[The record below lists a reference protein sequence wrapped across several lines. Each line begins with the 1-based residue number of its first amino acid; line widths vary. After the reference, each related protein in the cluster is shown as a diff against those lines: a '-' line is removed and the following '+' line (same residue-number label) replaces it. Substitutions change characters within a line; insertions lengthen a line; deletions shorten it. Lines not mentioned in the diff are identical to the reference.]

1 MPTSHRS
8 HGGTVPAKEVAISD
22 FRRVG
27 QKGLSLV
34 TMKPLSIS
42 YRLYVP
48 VAQLL
53 ERDPAKV
60 EVGCESHPRDANLCK
75 INAKLRYASRFVR

>member
-1 MPTSHRS
+1 
-8 HGGTVPAKEVAISD
+8 
-22 FRRVG
+22 
-27 QKGLSLV
+27 
-34 TMKPLSIS
+34 MKPLSIS

-60 EVGCESHPRDANLCK
+60 EVGCESHPRDANFCK
-75 INAKLRYASRFVR
+75 INAELRYASRFVRCNDHPVPVLKYDIAPYSHV